1 MTVQPGEEKAERG
14 SINFYI
20 YLMIRC
26 QMNGAKLFSVACGNR
41 RRGSGHKLEHRMFH
55 TNTRKV
61 SFTVRVTE
69 HWNRLPRSVVE
80 SLFLDILKTPL
91 DSFPCNL
98 SSGTCFSRG
107 LDKMILRGH
116 FQPPTIL

>member
-55 TNTRKV
+55 TNMEELYCEGDIALQQAAQRGCGA
-61 SFTVRVTE
+61 SFSGDTQD
-69 HWNRLPRSVVE
+69 LPNCFPVQPAVG
-80 SLFLDILKTPL
+80 SLL
-91 DSFPCNL
+91 
-98 SSGTCFSRG
+98 
-107 LDKMILRGH
+107 
-116 FQPPTIL
+116 